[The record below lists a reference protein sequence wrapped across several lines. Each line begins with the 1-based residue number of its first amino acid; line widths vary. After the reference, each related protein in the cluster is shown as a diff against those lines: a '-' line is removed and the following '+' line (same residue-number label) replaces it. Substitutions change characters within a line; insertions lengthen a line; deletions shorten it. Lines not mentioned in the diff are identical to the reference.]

1 MKSIYLILQV
11 ISKNR
16 LDFRLC
22 LFIFSQIVILTKSEY
37 TSELVG
43 LSFIF
48 SIIVCLSHIFC
59 ERWNNDRQLPYREVI
74 RKSRYSIYFS
84 GVMLFIWLI
93 VLNKWQKQR
102 PCRLWHSLCLFIR
115 KGEEFASKDVAV
127 ATQQDAHL
135 SVIGLTNQNPVA
147 LGTHTEFAQ
156 HLVSADQIEQ
166 FSVGRTEVQN

>member
-1 MKSIYLILQV
+1 MRQLSQILQV

-16 LDFRLC
+16 RDFRLC
-22 LFIFSQIVILTKSEY
+22 IFIFSQIVILTKSEY

-48 SIIVCLSHIFC
+48 SVIVCLSQIFC

-93 VLNKWQKQR
+93 VLNK
-102 PCRLWHSLCLFIR
+102 
-115 KGEEFASKDVAV
+115 
-127 ATQQDAHL
+127 
-135 SVIGLTNQNPVA
+135 
-147 LGTHTEFAQ
+147 
-156 HLVSADQIEQ
+156 
-166 FSVGRTEVQN
+166 